1 LLELFLEL
9 FYWVCDILR
18 KKTIEDY
25 AELVYNLEKVKSPVH
40 TNDIANELGINPAS
54 VTEIFQ
60 KLSKE
65 GYINYEKY
73 TGVTI
78 TKKGKKIALQIK
90 NKHKV
95 LKDFLMFL
103 GLDEKNA
110 ERDACE
116 MEHILHSETMDLIT
130 KFVDFIKNCDMTPF
144 WLQRFKKYVETD
156 QLTECPPEIAKL
168 CNRLSIKG
176 D

>member
-1 LLELFLEL
+1 M
-9 FYWVCDILR
+9 CDILR

-25 AELVYNLEKVKSPVH
+25 AELLYALEKVKSPVH

-60 KLSKE
+60 KLGKE

-73 TGVTI
+73 TGVTL
-78 TKKGKKIALQIK
+78 TKKGKKIALQTK
-90 NKHKV
+90 NKHNT

-103 GLDEKNA
+103 GLDKKNA
-110 ERDACE
+110 ESDACE
-116 MEHILHSETMDLIT
+116 MEHILHSETMNLII
-130 KFVDFIKNCDMTPF
+130 KFVEFMKNSDMTPF

-156 QLTECPPEIAKL
+156 QLTECPPEIVEL
-168 CNRLSIKG
+168 CNRLSIK
-176 D
+176 DN